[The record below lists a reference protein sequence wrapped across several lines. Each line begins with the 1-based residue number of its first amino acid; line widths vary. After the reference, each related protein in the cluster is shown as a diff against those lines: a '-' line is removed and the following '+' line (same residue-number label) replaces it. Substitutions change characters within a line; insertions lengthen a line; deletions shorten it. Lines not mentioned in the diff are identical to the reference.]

1 MVYKYLYQW
10 MGKLLQ
16 LSEEFPK
23 PSKVFSGAL
32 FATYFMA
39 SQNEG
44 NMPISYISISV
55 NYTFLLISGL
65 FVTRLP
71 ESFVGHCPLSVSHGL
86 PSTVTQWKFQQQ
98 GDFRD
103 NRKRPYSFRLS
114 TGEK

>member
-55 NYTFLLISGL
+55 NYTF
-65 FVTRLP
+65 FVNLRLT
-71 ESFVGHCPLSVSHGL
+71 CNMA
-86 PSTVTQWKFQQQ
+86 TWKQSLAYFMVLWAIMHFHYHM
-98 GDFRD
+98 D
-103 NRKRPYSFRLS
+103 YLVL
-114 TGEK
+114 